1 MAGEWEGKFKSFLK
15 KTSED
20 VKRFGNDVKGE
31 AEKLVKD
38 PNAKKEW
45 KDQLLGAA
53 KATAEGVGKA
63 LEKPLKFAEK
73 GVKKTVGVTPGMN
86 PELWAD
92 SEHARKMS
100 GDAVPQKYA
109 HLEEQDPAAAVAQAA
124 AQAAPAAKGAKGL
137 SLKPGTAQEQHA
149 KTTVNQAFTPTK
161 KPAAVPKT
169 TVQAAFDPSA
179 TDEEGAPQDTN
190 PPDATPPDADP
201 PEFAAA
207 APEPEPPP
215 RAVKRAAPA
224 LARPAAAAAKK
235 VSGKPPPKDTMEDE

>member
-20 VKRFGNDVKGE
+20 VKRFGNEVKGE

-53 KATAEGVGKA
+53 KATAEGMGKA

-86 PELWAD
+86 PELWED
-92 SEHARKMS
+92 SENVRKLTGEAM
-100 GDAVPQKYA
+100 PQKYA
-109 HLEEQDPAAAVAQAA
+109 HLVESEAEAPKAAGKPAG
-124 AQAAPAAKGAKGL
+124 KGAA
-137 SLKPGTAQEQHA
+137 LKPGTPEEQHA
-149 KTTVNQAFTPTK
+149 RTTVNQAFVPPK
-161 KPAAVPKT
+161 KAAAVPKT
-169 TVQAAFDPSA
+169 TVQPAFDPSA
-179 TDEEGAPQDTN
+179 TDEEGAPSDTN
-190 PPDATPPDADP
+190 PPDATPPDAAP
-201 PEFAAA
+201 PEFEG

-215 RAVKRAAPA
+215 KAVRRAAPPPPARAAPA
-224 LARPAAAAAKK
+224 AGRRP
-235 VSGKPPPKDTMEDE
+235 VGKPKATDTTEDE